1 MAHYVLG
8 QCVYVYK
15 IQFARCKPCDGQNRG
30 CRCYK
35 PMALPGS
42 KDTSAAPEGEPKGR
56 QYDGAGR

>member
-1 MAHYVLG
+1 MHYVDG

-35 PMALPGS
+35 PMEPPGS
-42 KDTSAAPEGEPKGR
+42 KETSAAPKG
-56 QYDGAGR
+56 

>member
-1 MAHYVLG
+1 MAHYVSG

-35 PMALPGS
+35 PMELPGRG
-42 KDTSAAPEGEPKGR
+42 DTSAALKEKPAGR

>member
-1 MAHYVLG
+1 MHYVDG

-35 PMALPGS
+35 PMELPSS
-42 KDTSAAPEGEPKGR
+42 KETSAAPKG
-56 QYDGAGR
+56 

>member
-1 MAHYVLG
+1 MHYVEG

-15 IQFARCKPCDGQNRG
+15 IRFAQCKPCDGQNRE

-35 PMALPGS
+35 PMELPGS
-42 KDTSAAPEGEPKGR
+42 KETSAAPKGEPMGR